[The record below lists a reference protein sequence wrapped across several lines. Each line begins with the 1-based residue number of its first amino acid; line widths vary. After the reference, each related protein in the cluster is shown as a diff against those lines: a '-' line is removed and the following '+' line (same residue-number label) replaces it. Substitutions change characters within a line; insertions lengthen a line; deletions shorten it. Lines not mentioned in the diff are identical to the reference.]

1 MTPPHWIHRLAPPKG
16 MGFELGGGEF
26 ENRVNFCCVWAA
38 DLSEPLPHNSLF
50 FANNKPHLSHFW

>member
-1 MTPPHWIHRLAPPKG
+1 MTPPHRIHRHAPPKA

-38 DLSEPLPHNSLF
+38 DLSEPLPHYSG
-50 FANNKPHLSHFW
+50 ARRA

>member
-1 MTPPHWIHRLAPPKG
+1 MTPPHRIHGHAPPKA

-38 DLSEPLPHNSLF
+38 DLSEPLPRYSG
-50 FANNKPHLSHFW
+50 ARRA